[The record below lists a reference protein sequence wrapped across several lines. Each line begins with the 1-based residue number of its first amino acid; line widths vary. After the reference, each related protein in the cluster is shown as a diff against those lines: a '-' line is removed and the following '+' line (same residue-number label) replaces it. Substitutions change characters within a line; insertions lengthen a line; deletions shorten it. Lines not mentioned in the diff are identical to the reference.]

1 MFTGEALVRSA
12 RLDGGRGVV
21 QRGFSSR
28 GSEEG
33 RFPDVL
39 PVRSG
44 LAGAFANASS
54 NGGALRGPVVAAP
67 GDLVETRADE
77 LRDVGRGENLHATLP
92 ALEHH
97 HEVHPL
103 LAQYRSEILVAS
115 SDVDAEYETDDE
127 YISAL
132 PQPPATTTSN
142 NNTHNDNHD
151 DRLPSSTPRRP
162 HPRTASPTGTT
173 TTSSASGSGKPSA
186 KRATSQCWPT
196 SPGRRSRC
204 LLRCGRGTRSGARCW
219 VARGGRRGS
228 RRSVGEWFEE

>member
-1 MFTGEALVRSA
+1 M
-12 RLDGGRGVV
+12 
-21 QRGFSSR
+21 
-28 GSEEG
+28 
-33 RFPDVL
+33 
-39 PVRSG
+39 
-44 LAGAFANASS
+44 
-54 NGGALRGPVVAAP
+54 
-67 GDLVETRADE
+67 ETRADE

-151 DRLPSSTPRRP
+151 DRLPSSTPP
-162 HPRTASPTGTT
+162 K
-173 TTSSASGSGKPSA
+173 TSSPHGITDWDDDNLLSLWKWKTIRKKGYQPMLAHFPGQTVEMLAQVWSRHKKRCEVLGSAWRAKGKPE
-186 KRATSQCWPT
+186 
-196 SPGRRSRC
+196 G
-204 LLRCGRGTRSGARCW
+204 
-219 VARGGRRGS
+219 
-228 RRSVGEWFEE
+228 SVGEWFEE